1 MKGIEGRVALVTGGS
16 SGIGRA
22 TALALAGAGAAVLL
36 FALPGDELEA
46 AVEACRAQGAP
57 ALGSAGDVGDP
68 RAVAAAFDLAER
80 ELGPVEAVFNNAG
93 ISLVAAIAETSD
105 EQWQRLLHTNL
116 TGSFNVAR
124 EAARRMIPARRGSI
138 VSTASELAVS
148 GEPGYA
154 AYSATK
160 GAILAM
166 TRAMAAELAGD
177 GIRVN
182 AVCPG
187 ATDTPL
193 LRAEY
198 GGTADPEL
206 ARAEGEQSI
215 ALGRLGR
222 AEEIAA
228 VVLFLLSDDA
238 SYVTGAHYVVD
249 GGRTT
254 CLPTSS
260 LTPGAPAA

>member
-1 MKGIEGRVALVTGGS
+1 MEGRVALVTGGS
-16 SGIGRA
+16 SGIGHA
-22 TALALAGAGAAVLL
+22 TALALARAGAAVLL
-36 FALPGDELEA
+36 FALPGDELA
-46 AVEACRAQGAP
+46 AAAEACRDAGAR
-57 ALGSAGDVGDP
+57 ALTHAGDVGDAS
-68 RAVAAAFDLAER
+68 AVAAAFDLAER
-80 ELGPVEAVFNNAG
+80 ELGPVDAVFNNAG
-93 ISLVAAIAETSD
+93 ISLVAALAETTD

-124 EAARRMIPARRGSI
+124 EAARRMLPLGRGSI
-138 VSTASELAVS
+138 VSTASELALS

-166 TRAMAAELAGD
+166 TRALAAELAGR
-177 GIRVN
+177 GVRVN

-187 ATDTPL
+187 ATETPL
-193 LRAEY
+193 LLAEY
-198 GGTADPEL
+198 GSTADPEL

-215 ALGRLGR
+215 ALLRLGR
-222 AEEIAA
+222 PEEIAN
-228 VVLFLLSDDA
+228 VVVFLLSDDA
-238 SYVTGAHYVVD
+238 SYVTGAQYVVD

-260 LTPGAPAA
+260 LTPA

>member
-1 MKGIEGRVALVTGGS
+1 MEGRIALVTGGS

-22 TALALAGAGAAVLL
+22 TALALARAGAAVLL

-46 AVEACRAQGAP
+46 AAEACRAEGVR
-57 ALGSAGDVGDP
+57 ALACAGDVGDP
-68 RAVAAAFDLAER
+68 SAVAAAFDLAER
-80 ELGPVEAVFNNAG
+80 ELGSVDAVFNNAG
-93 ISLVAAIAETSD
+93 VSLVASIAETTD
-105 EQWQRLLHTNL
+105 EQWQRLLHANL

-124 EAARRMIPARRGSI
+124 EAARGMIPAGRGSI
-138 VSTASELAVS
+138 VSTASELALS

-166 TRAMAAELAGD
+166 TRALAAELAVD

-187 ATDTPL
+187 ATETPL
-193 LRAEY
+193 LLAEY
-198 GGTADPEL
+198 GATADPEL

-215 ALGRLGR
+215 ALRRLGR
-222 AEEIAA
+222 PEEVAA
-228 VVLFLLSDDA
+228 VVVFLLSDAA
-238 SYVTGAHYVVD
+238 SYVTGAQYVVD

-254 CLPTSS
+254 CLPSSS
-260 LTPGAPAA
+260 LTGG

>member
-1 MKGIEGRVALVTGGS
+1 MDGHVVLVTGAS

-22 TALALAGAGAAVLL
+22 TAVALAGAGASVIL

-46 AVEACRAQGAP
+46 AAQECRAQGAR
-57 ALGSAGDVGDP
+57 AVVSAGDVADP
-68 RAVAAAFDLAER
+68 HAVAAAFDGAER
-80 ELGPVEAVFNNAG
+80 ELGPVDAVFNNAG
-93 ISLVAAIAETSD
+93 ISLVASIAETTD
-105 EQWQRLLHTNL
+105 EQWQRLLDTNL
-116 TGSFNVAR
+116 TGAFNVAR
-124 EAARRMIPARRGSI
+124 EAARRMIPAGRGSI

-154 AYSATK
+154 AYAATK

-166 TRAMAAELAGD
+166 TRALAAELAGH

-198 GGTADPEL
+198 ASTPEPEL

-222 AEEIAA
+222 PEEIAR
-228 VVLFLLSDDA
+228 VVVFLLSEDA

-254 CLPTSS
+254 CLPSTS
-260 LTPGAPAA
+260 LTPGAPPR